1 MREVE
6 IDVTDQ
12 IVKTNSD
19 QVVSDLTVP
28 ASASETTPESRSQ
41 SGREPFMGVDE
52 MLEER
57 EGVFVVRDGR
67 AVFIPVV
74 TGIAGDRYFEALT
87 GLNEGDQVITGPFDV
102 VRNIT
107 SGDPVRIKDLEN
119 ENGPFWFGSDLD
131 FRIEF

>member
-6 IDVTDQ
+6 IDASGQ

-19 QVVSDLTVP
+19 QFSPSLTVP

-41 SGREPFMGVDE
+41 SGRESFMQADE
-52 MLEER
+52 ILEER
-57 EGVFVVRDGR
+57 EGVFVIRAGR

-74 TGIAGDRYFEALT
+74 TGIAGDRYFEALS

-107 SGDPVRIKDLEN
+107 PGDPVRIKEPEN
-119 ENGPFWFGSDLD
+119 ENGSLWFGSDLD